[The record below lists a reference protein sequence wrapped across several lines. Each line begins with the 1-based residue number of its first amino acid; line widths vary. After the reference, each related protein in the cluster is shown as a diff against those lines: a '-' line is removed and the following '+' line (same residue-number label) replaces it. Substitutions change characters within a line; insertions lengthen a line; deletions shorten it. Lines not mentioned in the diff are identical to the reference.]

1 MAIVRTV
8 LSRKGL
14 VQPQHGITQYESDM
28 DANLALLDANVVF
41 LSDLNSVTDTLVGD
55 LGLNGLVS
63 GFQLSTS
70 STLYPSVTNGILYAN
85 GSRYAPA
92 STTLSAAPASAASY
106 LFYQQENWPSSYYYR
121 SVLAALNPG
130 DAFIG
135 VVVTSATAV
144 TSVTQATSLFGQIAV
159 AATAPGSF
167 TVPHLLGR
175 TPVGANIRMTS
186 GGGAIWWQSPTDM
199 DSTNL
204 YLVASDAGLTAKVQ
218 VW

>member
-8 LSRKGL
+8 LPRKGF

-28 DANLALLDANVVF
+28 DSNMSLLDANVAF
-41 LSDLNSVTDTLVGD
+41 LSDLASVADSLVGD

-63 GFQLSTS
+63 GFQLATS
-70 STLYPSVTNGILYAN
+70 NSLYPGVTNGILYAN
-85 GSRYAPA
+85 GSRYAPTA
-92 STTLSAAPASAASY
+92 PLLGAAPANATSY

-121 SVLAALNPG
+121 NVLSALNPG

-135 VVVTSATAV
+135 MVVTNATQV
-144 TSVTQATSLFGQIAV
+144 ISVTQATSLFGQIPV
-159 AATAPGSF
+159 APIAPGNF

-175 TPVGANIRMTS
+175 APIGAHIRMTS
-186 GGGAIWWQSPTDM
+186 PGAIWWQSPTDV
-199 DSTNL
+199 DGINL
-204 YLVASDAGLTAKVQ
+204 YLVASDAGVTAKVQ

>member
-8 LSRKGL
+8 LPRKGF

-28 DANLALLDANVVF
+28 DGNMSLLDANVAF
-41 LSDLNSVTDTLVGD
+41 LSDLASVVDTLVGD

-63 GFQLSTS
+63 GFQLATS
-70 STLYPSVTNGILYAN
+70 NSLYPSVTNGILYAN
-85 GSRYAPA
+85 GSRYAP
-92 STTLSAAPASAASY
+92 TDPTLDAAPANATSY

-135 VVVTSATAV
+135 VIVTNGTQV
-144 TSVTQATSLFGQIAV
+144 TNVTQATSLFGQIPV
-159 AATAPGSF
+159 APTAPGNF

-175 TPVGANIRMTS
+175 TPIGAHVRMTS
-186 GGGAIWWQSPTDM
+186 PGAIWWQSPTDM
-199 DSTNL
+199 DGVNL
-204 YLVASDAGLTAKVQ
+204 YLVASDAGVTAKVQ